1 MKRKRFGGGR
11 VSFGQQSIGR
21 RDFVCRVGGGLAGG
35 GLAGGLASGLAGS
48 GLAGLGLVSCSSPLE
63 PEDTP
68 GALTSPSRPLQI
80 IVVGAGMSGL
90 VAAWELSRAGH
101 DVTVLEARERVGGR
115 VLTLRSPFASGH
127 SAEAGAARIPPEH
140 ELTLGYARH
149 FGLELDRFYPEDGLF
164 LRVQNGQ
171 RATVPAG
178 SFLSEWPD
186 FAKIR
191 GGTDRLPAAFADAL
205 GNRVVTT
212 APVTEIAVGAGNAV
226 GITTADGGH
235 YLADRVLVTVPVP
248 LLSTIRFSPPLSAA
262 KTEAM
267 NGGFHYQSATR
278 VFVRFRTRFWESD
291 GLNGWGTTDWPEELW
306 HPTWDTPGP
315 GGVLLTYVRGAR
327 ADELDPLD
335 GDARVARVLAHW
347 EDFLPGAASHAA
359 TGTSHSWQR
368 DPWSRAAWAEPTPTQ
383 DRELGSAL
391 ARPEGPVH
399 FAGEHISGARG
410 WMNGALESG
419 IRAAREINA
428 G

>member
-1 MKRKRFGGGR
+1 LSPKWSRRLRPDPESIDRREFVRRVGGGL
-11 VSFGQQSIGR
+11 
-21 RDFVCRVGGGLAGG
+21 VGGGLAG
-35 GLAGGLASGLAGS
+35 
-48 GLAGLGLVSCSSPLE
+48 AGLGLASCSSPLE

-68 GALTSPSRPLQI
+68 GALTPPSRPLQVV
-80 IVVGAGMSGL
+80 VVGAGMSGL

-115 VLTLRSPFASGH
+115 VLTVRSPFAAGH
-127 SAEAGAARIPPEH
+127 SAEAGAARIPPDH

-149 FGLELDRFYPEDGLF
+149 FGLELDRFQPQEGLY
-164 LRVQNGQ
+164 LRVENGE
-171 RATVPAG
+171 RATVTPG

-186 FAKIR
+186 FVKIR

-205 GNRVVTT
+205 GNRVVAA
-212 APVTEIAVGAGNAV
+212 APVTEIVAGAGNAV
-226 GITTADGGH
+226 AVSTADGGY
-235 YLADRVLVTVPVP
+235 YLADRALVTVPVP

-278 VFVRFRTRFWESD
+278 VFVRFRTRFWETD

-306 HPTWDTPGP
+306 HPTWDAQGP
-315 GGVLLTYVRGAR
+315 EGVLLTYVRGDR
-327 ADELDPLD
+327 ANALDRLD
-335 GDARVARVLAHW
+335 GDARVARVLDHW
-347 EDFLPGAASHAA
+347 EDFLPGAASHVAS
-359 TGTSHSWQR
+359 GTSHSWQR

-383 DRELGSAL
+383 DSELGTGL
-391 ARPEGPVH
+391 ATPEGPVH
-399 FAGEHISGARG
+399 FAGEHISAARG

-419 IRAAREINA
+419 IRAAREINT